1 MPKGFVSEYINLDRK
16 SYNALKQ
23 KLYRKLAKCSERS
36 IGVVC
41 SGGGGV
47 EAGAIMAGIRPSW
60 GIDVNPTNRTKFNL
74 SQMCSDYNELNHG
87 NHVIRRSLLDID
99 ISKLEETDI
108 IWASLPCDRFTSMN
122 KVHGKTES
130 DLDISLSNKLILI
143 IARLNPQI
151 VCLENVPGWANSE
164 GFQRIVNYLTY
175 KDYNVDYRNYN
186 FSHYGVPQRRVRL
199 IVRACR
205 ENIQKLRIPRLVS
218 TGWYDSI
225 KELIPQFQVGKV
237 NPKVSNYLDIQMV
250 DKTRFILVEN
260 IFNLNR
266 CLYSDE
272 DSICWTIRATSGVDH
287 KGSSRNRI
295 IAVWNPHISQ
305 YQFLNSRA
313 IARLSGFPD
322 WYYVPEKVGY
332 ANYIFGLSV
341 PPFFVSKVLSSF
353 T

>member
-151 VCLENVPGWANSE
+151 VCLENVPWWANSE
-164 GFQRIVNYLTY
+164 SFQRIVNDLNY
-175 KDYNVDYRNYN
+175 KDYKLDYRDYN
-186 FSHYGVPQRRVRL
+186 FSHYH
-199 IVRACR
+199 
-205 ENIQKLRIPRLVS
+205 
-218 TGWYDSI
+218 
-225 KELIPQFQVGKV
+225 
-237 NPKVSNYLDIQMV
+237 
-250 DKTRFILVEN
+250 IL
-260 IFNLNR
+260 
-266 CLYSDE
+266 
-272 DSICWTIRATSGVDH
+272 
-287 KGSSRNRI
+287 
-295 IAVWNPHISQ
+295 
-305 YQFLNSRA
+305 
-313 IARLSGFPD
+313 
-322 WYYVPEKVGY
+322 
-332 ANYIFGLSV
+332 
-341 PPFFVSKVLSSF
+341 
-353 T
+353 